1 MKTRRLVGKEI
12 LYTNVGNPHS
22 VGQKPLTF
30 FRQVLALCD
39 LPAEHGVDHPNAS
52 AMFPADAIAR
62 ARDMRAAIGD
72 AGTGSYTN
80 SQGIA
85 QFRGDVARFIERRD
99 GHPARPEDIFLTNGA
114 SSAIQHVLTACF
126 AYPIYSALV
135 ALLGGRQVGYELDE
149 DAGWEVHVETLE
161 TQLASA
167 RADGLTVKA
176 LALINPGNPT
186 GQVMSR
192 EALEGVAHFCKRHNI
207 VLLSDEVYQRNVY
220 ADDKEFV
227 SMKKVAVE
235 SCPDLELV
243 SFHSTSKGFIGECGR
258 RGGFME
264 LYNVDPYVHSQIY
277 KLASSGLCSGVAG
290 QIMTSLMVNPPAEG
304 DASFE
309 SHAAEE
315 SAIFESLKRRAAS
328 RGRDDFRETCGGNAM
343 SNRHRPAW

>member
-1 MKTRRLVGKEI
+1 M
-12 LYTNVGNPHS
+12 
-22 VGQKPLTF
+22 
-30 FRQVLALCD
+30 
-39 LPAEHGVDHPNAS
+39 
-52 AMFPADAIAR
+52 
-62 ARDMRAAIGD
+62 
-72 AGTGSYTN
+72 
-80 SQGIA
+80 
-85 QFRGDVARFIERRD
+85 
-99 GHPARPEDIFLTNGA
+99 
-114 SSAIQHVLTACF
+114 
-126 AYPIYSALV
+126 
-135 ALLGGRQVGYELDE
+135 LGGRQVGYELDE

-243 SFHSTSKGFIGECGR
+243 SFQSTSKGFIGECGR

-264 LYNVDPYVHSQIY
+264 LHNIDPYVHSQIY

-290 QIMTSLMVNPPAEG
+290 QIMTSLMVNPPVEG

-328 RGRDDFRETCGGNAM
+328 RGRDDLRETRGGNSM
-343 SNRHRPAW
+343 SKRHRPAW